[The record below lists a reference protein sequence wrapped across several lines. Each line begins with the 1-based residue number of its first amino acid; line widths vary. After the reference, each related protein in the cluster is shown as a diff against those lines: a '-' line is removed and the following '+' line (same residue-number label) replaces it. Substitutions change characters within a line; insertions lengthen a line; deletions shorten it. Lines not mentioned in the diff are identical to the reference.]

1 MGILNKLREYIK
13 TPEKPVKP
21 IDNQNIERH
30 TDYRSNR
37 PEALIE
43 EINKKLDKLDNNLEF
58 IEEYLSK
65 KFKTFEKKA
74 WLI

>member
-13 TPEKPVKP
+13 TPEKPVEP
-21 IDNQNIERH
+21 IDNQNIV
-30 TDYRSNR
+30 
-37 PEALIE
+37 PVIE
-43 EINKKLDKLDNNLEF
+43 EINKKLDKLDDNLEF

-74 WLI
+74 

>member
-13 TPEKPVKP
+13 TPEKPVEP
-21 IDNQNIERH
+21 IDNQNIV
-30 TDYRSNR
+30 
-37 PEALIE
+37 PVIE
-43 EINKKLDKLDNNLEF
+43 EINKKLDKLDDNLEF
-58 IEEYLSK
+58 IEKYLSK

>member
-1 MGILNKLREYIK
+1 
-13 TPEKPVKP
+13 
-21 IDNQNIERH
+21 
-30 TDYRSNR
+30 
-37 PEALIE
+37 
-43 EINKKLDKLDNNLEF
+43 LDKDLEF

>member
-13 TPEKPVKP
+13 TPEKPVEP
-21 IDNQNIERH
+21 IDNQNIV
-30 TDYRSNR
+30 
-37 PEALIE
+37 PVIE

-74 WLI
+74 

>member
-1 MGILNKLREYIK
+1 MRILNKLREYIK
-13 TPEKPVKP
+13 TPEKPVEP

-30 TDYRSNR
+30 TDYCSNR

>member
-1 MGILNKLREYIK
+1 MGILNKLRGYIK
-13 TPEKPVKP
+13 SPEQP

-30 TDYRSNR
+30 TDYCSNR
-37 PEALIE
+37 PEALIG
-43 EINKKLDKLDNNLEF
+43 EINKKLDKLDKDLEF

>member
-13 TPEKPVKP
+13 TPEKPVEP
-21 IDNQNIERH
+21 IDNQN
-30 TDYRSNR
+30 TV
-37 PEALIE
+37 PVIE
-43 EINKKLDKLDNNLEF
+43 EINKKLDKLDDNLEF

-74 WLI
+74 

>member
-13 TPEKPVKP
+13 TPEKPVEP
-21 IDNQNIERH
+21 IDNQNIV
-30 TDYRSNR
+30 
-37 PEALIE
+37 PVIE
-43 EINKKLDKLDNNLEF
+43 EINKKLDKLDDNLEF